1 METQEMTMTT
11 QEIASRLAELCKQG
25 KFEEAQDELFA
36 EDAVSFE
43 PHATPDFPQETKGL
57 KAIHEKAEKWG
68 SMVSKT
74 YSMKVSDPVI
84 ASNSFA
90 LTMDMDVEMKNGQR
104 MQHKELCVY
113 EVKDGKVVAER
124 FFM

>member
-11 QEIASRLAELCKQG
+11 QAIASRLAGLCKQG
-25 KFEEAQDELFA
+25 KFDEAQRELFA
-36 EDAVSFE
+36 EDAVSIE

-57 KAIHEKAEKWG
+57 QAIQEKAEKWG
-68 SMVSKT
+68 AMVSKT
-74 YSMKVSDPVI
+74 YSMKVSEPLI
-84 ASNSFA
+84 AANSFA
-90 LTMDMDVEMKNGQR
+90 VTMDMDVEMKNGQR

-113 EVKDGKVVAER
+113 QVKDGKVVSEE

>member
-1 METQEMTMTT
+1 MTMTT
-11 QEIASRLAELCKQG
+11 QAIASRLAELCKQG
-25 KFEEAQDELFA
+25 KFDEAQHELFA
-36 EDAVSFE
+36 EDAVSIE
-43 PHATPDFPQETKGL
+43 PHATPAFSKETRGL
-57 KAIHEKAEKWG
+57 DAIREKAEKWS

-74 YSMKVSDPVI
+74 YSMKVSEPLI

-90 LTMDMDVEMKNGQR
+90 LTMDMDVEMKDGNR

-113 EVKDGKVVAER
+113 QVKDGKVVSEE

>member
-11 QEIASRLAELCKQG
+11 QAIATRLADLCKQG

-36 EDAVSFE
+36 DDAVSIE

-57 KAIHEKAEKWG
+57 QAIHEKAEKWG

-74 YSMKVSDPVI
+74 YSMKVSEPLI
-84 ASNSFA
+84 ATNSFA
-90 LTMDMDVEMKNGQR
+90 VTMNMDVEMKDGKR
-104 MQHKELCVY
+104 MQHNELCVY
-113 EVKDGKVVAER
+113 EVKDGKIVAER

>member
-11 QEIASRLAELCKQG
+11 EAIASRLTELCKQG
-25 KFEEAQDELFA
+25 KFDGAQNELFA
-36 EDAVSFE
+36 EDAVSIE
-43 PHATPDFPQETKGL
+43 PHATPAFAQETRGLDAIREKG
-57 KAIHEKAEKWG
+57 EKWA

-74 YSMKVSDPVI
+74 YSMKVSDPLI
-84 ASNSFA
+84 AANSFA
-90 LTMDMDVEMKNGQR
+90 VTMDMDVEMKDGKR

-113 EVKDGKVVAER
+113 QVKDGKIVSEE